1 MEEAIREKI
10 DELLQHEKESSV
22 ENSPAEVVSKDAEK
36 AVVNYQQQGINA
48 IKDKVAKGEID
59 MNKAGKDLVDV
70 MMTAESVQDTEENQK
85 FRDKY
90 KETKQDELLASAKKS
105 LAEEEARKF
114 QAKRIKAEEFYKS
127 FRPILEMDLSP
138 FLHNDNPQKRV
149 KYRKEYDK
157 NLRKMVK
164 VPIEEE
170 QSEETPTQEI
180 EQKKPGYADR
190 SYGIPFMVFILIFL
204 TIPYLI
210 AAVTLSLFN
219 IINAIFVACS
229 KFSKPAFI
237 ICTGIAGIT
246 LTGLFIYVVLLCIQ
260 AAFNVQI
267 IPEAIAESLMINN

>member
-1 MEEAIREKI
+1 MEEEIKNKIQQMMESHEEERETNADTI
-10 DELLQHEKESSV
+10 SD
-22 ENSPAEVVSKDAEK
+22 DAEK
-36 AVVNYQQQGINA
+36 AVANYQQDGIKSISEKVKQG
-48 IKDKVAKGEID
+48 EMD
-59 MNKAGKDLVDV
+59 MNEAGKNLAHVV
-70 MMTAESVQDTEENQK
+70 MAAEAMQDTEENEQFRRK
-85 FRDKY
+85 FKRK
-90 KETKQDELLASAKKS
+90 KQEEMIQSAEKT
-105 LAEEEARKF
+105 LAEEEAKKL

-164 VPIEEE
+164 VPIEE
-170 QSEETPTQEI
+170 TDVQEVEPI
-180 EQKKPGYADR
+180 VEQKKIGYEDR

-210 AAVTLSLFN
+210 AAVVLSIFN

-237 ICTGIAGIT
+237 ICTGIAGIA

-267 IPEAIAESLMINN
+267 IPEAFAEAMYVINN